1 MIVRLDIEH
10 TSTETCAYRVSAD
23 SDLLYDDEGL
33 ESIEDA
39 LVAAIEGLPPEVIA
53 IELAYAGIVSGTYP
67 LNVVAMNLEQ
77 VATHALNTAAAIREA
92 STR

>member
-1 MIVRLDIEH
+1 MIVRIDIEH
-10 TSTETCAYRVSAD
+10 TSPDTCAYRVTHE

-33 ESIEDA
+33 ASIEEA
-39 LVAAIEGLPPEVIA
+39 LVAAIEGLPPETIGL
-53 IELAYAGIVSGTYP
+53 ELAYAGIVSGTYP

-77 VATHALNTAAAIREA
+77 VTAHAVNTAQAIREA

>member
-10 TSTETCAYRVSAD
+10 TSPDSCAYRVSFE
-23 SDLLYDDEGL
+23 SEPLYDDDGL
-33 ESIEDA
+33 DSLEEA
-39 LVAAIEGLPPEVIA
+39 LVAAIEGLPPETIA

-77 VATHALNTAAAIREA
+77 VAAHAVNTAAAIREA